1 MAQAYRFGLTM
12 LSYFVLFLLHIS
24 LHLGHLTDA
33 FFYRKRLTISTFVRK
48 RNNDVGGVKMFIES
62 SVKH

>member
-33 FFYRKRLTISTFVRK
+33 FFIQSDLQ
-48 RNNDVGGVKMFIES
+48 
-62 SVKH
+62 SVHMSERETMMLLE